1 MNTNGT
7 FKVGIY
13 LRLSIADVKE
23 GKGESDSISNQ
34 RDYIMEYVIKN
45 DLEVVDTY
53 IDDGVSGTQFDR
65 EDFQRLLEDIE
76 KKKINMVIAKDTSRL
91 GRNMPQSIYY
101 ATEYFPDKNIRFYS
115 VSEDYDSFDKNKDNN
130 KIMIKALFN
139 EMYVEDIS
147 KKIKATLTSQKKLGK
162 FMGATEPYGYK
173 KNLPY
178 DKHELI
184 IDEETAP
191 IVQRIFEMAKSGMG
205 LTTICN
211 ILTDEN
217 IPSPSVYKRK
227 VYKNP
232 KITYG
237 MWQTSTV
244 RDMLRNPTYIGN
256 LAQGKQYKTSYK
268 TKSRRRYN
276 EDEWIIVNG
285 ACPAIIDEETF
296 NIVQSMADKNRN
308 HYGKELPYL
317 FRGFIYCKDCGHRM
331 GIDRSKYTK
340 ANGEKVEKAY
350 CICSLYKK
358 YSKYHFC
365 SNHKLNYFD
374 LEEAVLKDVRKKCR
388 KYLKT
393 SNFEEILKNNNK
405 ILKLQADLENKLS
418 KIKSKLSSQD
428 TYIDKIYK
436 DKLKGIIDED
446 MFLRQYNLLTQ
457 EKSKMKD
464 EKHDLELKLYQL
476 KNKISSKE
484 NEQYKNI
491 IETYLK
497 LKKPSRELLSALI
510 DKIVVDKEQNI
521 EIYYNFKP
529 LI

>member
-1 MNTNGT
+1 MTNET

-23 GKGESDSISNQ
+23 GRGESDSISNQ

-65 EDFQRLLEDIE
+65 KDFQRLLEDIE
-76 KKKINMVIAKDTSRL
+76 KKKINMVISKDTSRL

-101 ATEYFPDKNIRFYS
+101 ATEYFPDRNVRYYS

-147 KKIKATLTSQKKLGK
+147 KKIKATLSSQKKLGK

-191 IVQRIFEMAKSGMG
+191 IVKRIFEMAKSGMG

-211 ILTDEN
+211 TLTDEK
-217 IPSPSVYKRK
+217 IPSPSVYKGK

-244 RDMLRNPTYIGN
+244 RDILRNPTYIGN
-256 LAQGKQYKTSYK
+256 LAQGKQYKKSYK
-268 TKSRRRYN
+268 TKSRRR
-276 EDEWIIVNG
+276 
-285 ACPAIIDEETF
+285 
-296 NIVQSMADKNRN
+296 
-308 HYGKELPYL
+308 
-317 FRGFIYCKDCGHRM
+317 
-331 GIDRSKYTK
+331 
-340 ANGEKVEKAY
+340 
-350 CICSLYKK
+350 
-358 YSKYHFC
+358 
-365 SNHKLNYFD
+365 
-374 LEEAVLKDVRKKCR
+374 
-388 KYLKT
+388 
-393 SNFEEILKNNNK
+393 
-405 ILKLQADLENKLS
+405 
-418 KIKSKLSSQD
+418 
-428 TYIDKIYK
+428 
-436 DKLKGIIDED
+436 
-446 MFLRQYNLLTQ
+446 
-457 EKSKMKD
+457 
-464 EKHDLELKLYQL
+464 
-476 KNKISSKE
+476 
-484 NEQYKNI
+484 
-491 IETYLK
+491 
-497 LKKPSRELLSALI
+497 
-510 DKIVVDKEQNI
+510 
-521 EIYYNFKP
+521 
-529 LI
+529 